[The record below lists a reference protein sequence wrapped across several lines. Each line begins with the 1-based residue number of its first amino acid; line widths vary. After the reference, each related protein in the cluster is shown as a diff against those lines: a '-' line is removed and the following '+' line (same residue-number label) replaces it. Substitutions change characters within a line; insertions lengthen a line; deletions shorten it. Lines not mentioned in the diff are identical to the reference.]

1 MVTTRQRRVAE
12 LIKAEVSHILQH
24 EVSDPRIGFVTV
36 TDVEVTPDLREARVY
51 ISVLGDPD
59 RAKESLAGL
68 QSAAKYIRGLLGR
81 RVDLRV
87 VPQLSFSLDR
97 SLERGAR
104 VLELL
109 HGLEAEQ
116 KQNKEGHGPDG
127 AGG

>member
-36 TDVEVTPDLREARVY
+36 TDVEVTPDLREARVFV
-51 ISVLGDPD
+51 SVLGEPGQ
-59 RAKESLAGL
+59 AKESLAGL

-81 RVDLRV
+81 RIDLRV
-87 VPQLSFSLDR
+87 VPQLSFTLDR
-97 SLERGAR
+97 SLERGSR
-104 VLELL
+104 VLELM
-109 HGLEAEQ
+109 HELEAGQ